1 MYLWP
6 TMNEILII
14 TSNLQIPLSE
24 LEFNFSRSGGK
35 GGQNVNKV
43 ETKVELLFDVAHSP
57 SLGEHVRAVLQKN
70 LQSRIGA
77 DGTLRIIS
85 QESRSQWMNRQ
96 QAVSKFVDLLQRALR
111 PVKKRVPTKV
121 SKGAK
126 QKRLDQK
133 KRRGE
138 IKRMRRPHDE

>member
-1 MYLWP
+1 
-6 TMNEILII
+6 MNEILII